1 MKLCSTDK
9 VVELKPISTGN
20 DVFIGTNVS
29 ILDGVKIGHGAVIGA
44 GAVESKDIQPYA
56 IAVDCPIQIKGYRFD
71 EVTIQKLLNLKWW
84 NFDDNKLNEIEKN
97 LFNFGEWLST
107 FENH

>member
-1 MKLCSTDK
+1 M
-9 VVELKPISTGN
+9 
-20 DVFIGTNVS
+20 
-29 ILDGVKIGHGAVIGA
+29 KIGYGAVIAA
-44 GAVESKDIQPYA
+44 GAVVSKDIQPYA
-56 IAVDCPIQIKGYRFD
+56 IAVGCPIQIKGYRFD